1 MKIISH
7 EAAGVNRPEQRR
19 GSVPVATLRWKLWR
33 FSGSRRHEE
42 RAALRA
48 EVDSAQARLAADI
61 SNLEAGQDPMSR
73 QAMADAGERYT
84 AAGSLLSTASTA
96 GELMVD
102 KRIVAEGL
110 TATRLVRLQ
119 KVCPHAFG

>member
-1 MKIISH
+1 M
-7 EAAGVNRPEQRR
+7 AM
-19 GSVPVATLRWKLWR
+19 
-33 FSGSRRHEE
+33 FGSRRHEE
-42 RAALRA
+42 LAALRA

-96 GELMVD
+96 GELMVA

-110 TATRLVRLQ
+110 TATRLVRLH
-119 KVCPHAFG
+119 KLSSRIWLMRCRGIGLGRDLRAAE